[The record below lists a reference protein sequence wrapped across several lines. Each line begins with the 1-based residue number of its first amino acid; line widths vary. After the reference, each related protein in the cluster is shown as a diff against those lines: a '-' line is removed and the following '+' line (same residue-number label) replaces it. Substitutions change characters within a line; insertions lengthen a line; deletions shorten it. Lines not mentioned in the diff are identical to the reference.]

1 MHLFVIRPKQEGR
14 WLTALLPIAFS
25 AFSGRRG
32 ASFTRVG
39 GGPRGRQHARSPTP
53 FHASS
58 GQVFHPSGTVLGF
71 AGRVANP
78 RDKAPASLSDTFIAG
93 RSRGQVDRR
102 RRITLSEEDGAA
114 MGRGPGAPAVCAP
127 RSGLCGDA
135 AYAGLCVESP
145 GAANKHVAPG
155 SV

>member
-1 MHLFVIRPKQEGR
+1 MAYGTSSNR
-14 WLTALLPIAFS
+14 LLGVQRKARRFLH
-25 AFSGRRG
+25 ARGRR
-32 ASFTRVG
+32 SS
-39 GGPRGRQHARSPTP
+39 RQTARSPSP

-78 RDKAPASLSDTFIAG
+78 RDKAPASLSDTFVAR

-102 RRITLSEEDGAA
+102 RRITLSEADGAA